1 MSDEFDWQKGKDA
14 VVVPRQE
21 AVAVYINDAKDIVI
35 RREKEWPIE
44 QDDVFIVIPRVSAR
58 RFIEAL
64 ERVLREGTTPS

>member
-1 MSDEFDWQKGKDA
+1 MSDEFDWRKDKDA

-35 RREKEWPIE
+35 RREKEWPME

-58 RFIEAL
+58 RFVEAL
-64 ERVLREGTTPS
+64 EHVLREGTTPS